1 LLCSEEAGV
10 NDKAAELEQAAVR
23 LLATREH
30 SRAELRRKLMARGGE
45 ASAVEGVLDALA
57 ERRLQS
63 DARYAEQY
71 VAQRAARGYGP
82 ARIRAELRERGID
95 DAVIADWL
103 DERDPVW
110 KERVAEVARKRF
122 GAACPA
128 DFGDRARRARFLE
141 YRGFGAKLIR
151 RVLFAGG
158 DDE

>member
-1 LLCSEEAGV
+1 M
-10 NDKAAELEQAAVR
+10 NDAAVELEQAAVR

-30 SRAELRRKLMARGGE
+30 SRAELRRKLLARAGEVAVVEALLDDLAARG
-45 ASAVEGVLDALA
+45 
-57 ERRLQS
+57 LQS

-95 DAVIADWL
+95 EAVIADWL

-110 KERVAEVARKRF
+110 KERLAEVARKRF
-122 GAACPA
+122 GAAGPA
-128 DFGDRARRARFLE
+128 DFRDRARRARFLE
-141 YRGFGAKLIR
+141 YRGFGAELIR
-151 RVLFAGG
+151 RALFAG